1 MRDAPCVE
9 FLALQEAVA
18 GRYSLDRELG
28 RGGMGIVFLA
38 RDVAL
43 DRPVAI
49 KLFPPELALDVSLRE
64 RFLRE
69 ARTAAKLS
77 HPNIVPIHS
86 VEEHED
92 LVFFVMT
99 FVDGETLTQRIAAR
113 GPLPVRDGVRVL
125 REVAWALV
133 QAHSQGIVHRDIKA
147 DNILLERGSGRA
159 MVTDFGIAKVSGV
172 GHDTD
177 EHEIMG
183 TPEFMSPE
191 QATGEAV
198 DHRTDIYSLG
208 VVAFLALSGRMPFE
222 GATASE
228 ILAHHIRTPAP
239 RLHTVAPGVPSKLSG
254 LVDKCLAKSPSARI
268 ANASDLA
275 EALDTALETRRE
287 LPVAVRLFVED
298 LKRRKDRGHGLGGML
313 AVLWAGSMVVPLM
326 MVGPPVAKALGLTVL
341 GLLAGAPLWGAA
353 RRIRRVLAAGYD
365 REDVVHALNRDIA
378 VRHEELAFL
387 YGPDYAVRG
396 AKLRKIAYS
405 AFAAAGVGLVGM
417 IGFPEAAP
425 FFGSLVGASA
435 LVGISTG
442 LPADKRSDR
451 KARRSWKFWK
461 GRIGGWLFRVA
472 RVGLE
477 PPAQATALTHRPTE
491 IAVGIAIA
499 SLYESLPKETRQAL
513 PDLQD
518 VARGLEDDAQ
528 RMRERVNELN
538 QLLEESGDA
547 ESDPA
552 AETADTLAGQRHRAA
567 KRIGEQRDEA
577 QRRFRDTV
585 AALET
590 LRVDLLKMLAGSTTL
605 SSVTT
610 NLGNARELAADID
623 RLLEGQAEVREVLG
637 E

>member
-1 MRDAPCVE
+1 MRDAPSVE
-9 FLALQEAVA
+9 FLALQEVVA

-77 HPNIVPIHS
+77 HPNIVPIHA

-208 VVAFLALSGRMPFE
+208 VVAFLTLSGRMPFE
-222 GATASE
+222 GTSASE

-254 LVDKCLAKSPSARI
+254 LVDKCLAKRPSARI
-268 ANASDLA
+268 ANANDLA
-275 EALDTALETRRE
+275 EALGAALETRRE
-287 LPVAVRLFVED
+287 LPVAVRLFVEET
-298 LKRRKDRGHGLGGML
+298 KRGRDQSRGL
-313 AVLWAGSMVVPLM
+313 AYTLAFLFGVSIAIPVM
-326 MVGPPVAKALGLTVL
+326 MAGPPAAKAVGLAVL
-341 GLLAGAPLWGAA
+341 GLLAGGPAWAAA

-365 REDVVHALNRDIA
+365 REDIVHAFNRDIA
-378 VRHEELAFL
+378 ARHEELAFL

-396 AKLRKIAYS
+396 AKLRKIAYG
-405 AFAAAGVGLVGM
+405 AFATAGVGIVGL
-417 IGFPEAAP
+417 IGFPDAAP
-425 FFGSLVGASA
+425 FFGLLVGASA

-461 GRIGGWLFRVA
+461 GRIGRWLFRVA
-472 RVGLE
+472 RVGLA

-499 SLYESLPKETRQAL
+499 SLYESLPKEARHAL

-577 QRRFRDTV
+577 QQRFRDTV

-623 RLLEGQAEVREVLG
+623 RLLEGQVEVRELLG

>member
-1 MRDAPCVE
+1 MRDAPSVE

-38 RDVAL
+38 RDVGL

-64 RFLRE
+64 GFLRE

-77 HPNIVPIHS
+77 HPNIVPIHA

-208 VVAFLALSGRMPFE
+208 VVAFLLLSGKMPFE
-222 GATASE
+222 GTTASE
-228 ILAHHIRTPAP
+228 ILAHHIRSPAP

-268 ANASDLA
+268 ANANDLA
-275 EALDTALETRRE
+275 EALDTALEARRE

-298 LKRRKDRGHGLGGML
+298 TKRRKDQSHGLGYTIV
-313 AVLWAGSMVVPLM
+313 VLSTVSMVIPM
-326 MVGPPVAKALGLTVL
+326 MMAGPPAAKAVGLALL
-341 GLLAGAPLWGAA
+341 GLLAGGPAWGAA

-378 VRHEELAFL
+378 ARHEELAFL
-387 YGPDYAVRG
+387 YGPDYAVRA
-396 AKLRKIAYS
+396 AKLRKIAYG
-405 AFAAAGVGLVGM
+405 AFAAAGVGIVGL
-417 IGFPEAAP
+417 IGFPDGAP
-425 FFGSLVGASA
+425 FFGLLAGAST

-461 GRIGGWLFRVA
+461 GRIGRWLFRVA

-499 SLYESLPKETRQAL
+499 SLYESLPKEARQAL
-513 PDLQD
+513 PDLPD

-538 QLLEESGDA
+538 QLLEDSGDA

-577 QRRFRDTV
+577 QQRFRDTV

-623 RLLEGQAEVREVLG
+623 RLLEGQVEVRELLG

>member
-1 MRDAPCVE
+1 MRAVPSVE
-9 FLALQEAVA
+9 FLELQEAVA

-49 KLFPPELALDVSLRE
+49 KLFPPELALDGSLRE
-64 RFLRE
+64 QFLRE

-77 HPNIVPIHS
+77 HPNIVPIHA

-177 EHEIMG
+177 EYEIMG

-191 QATGEAV
+191 QATGAAV

-208 VVAFLALSGRMPFE
+208 VVAFLTLSGRMPFE
-222 GATASE
+222 GTTASE

-239 RLHTVAPGVPSKLSG
+239 RLHTVAPGVPSKLSA
-254 LVDKCLAKSPSARI
+254 LVERCLAKRPSARI

-298 LKRRKDRGHGLGGML
+298 VKRRKDRSQGLGYTL
-313 AVLWAGSMVVPLM
+313 AVLWIASMVVPLM
-326 MVGPPVAKALGLTVL
+326 MVGPPVAKAVGLAFL
-341 GLLAGAPLWGAA
+341 GLLAGGPAWLAA

-365 REDVVHALNRDIA
+365 REDIVHALNRDIA
-378 VRHEELAFL
+378 ARHEELAFL
-387 YGPDYAVRG
+387 YGPDHAVRA
-396 AKLRKIAYS
+396 AKLRKIAYG
-405 AFAAAGVGLVGM
+405 AFAAAGVGIVGW
-417 IGFPEAAP
+417 IGFPDAAP
-425 FFGSLVGASA
+425 FFGLLVGASA

-472 RVGLE
+472 RVGLA

-499 SLYESLPKETRQAL
+499 SLYESLPKEARHAL

-577 QRRFRDTV
+577 QQRFRDTV

-623 RLLEGQAEVREVLG
+623 RLLEGQVEVKELLG

>member
-1 MRDAPCVE
+1 MRDAPSVE

-77 HPNIVPIHS
+77 HPNIVPIHA
-86 VEEHED
+86 VEEQDD

-183 TPEFMSPE
+183 TPKFMSPE

-208 VVAFLALSGRMPFE
+208 VVAFLTMSGRMPFE
-222 GATASE
+222 GTSASE

-254 LVDKCLAKSPSARI
+254 LVDKCLAKRPSARI
-268 ANASDLA
+268 ANANDLA
-275 EALDTALETRRE
+275 EALGAALETRRE
-287 LPVAVRLFVED
+287 LPVAVRLFVEET
-298 LKRRKDRGHGLGGML
+298 KRRKDQGRGMHGLAYLFM
-313 AVLWAGSMVVPLM
+313 VLG
-326 MVGPPVAKALGLTVL
+326 VGPMV
-341 GLLAGAPLWGAA
+341 
-353 RRIRRVLAAGYD
+353 IR
-365 REDVVHALNRDIA
+365 
-378 VRHEELAFL
+378 
-387 YGPDYAVRG
+387 
-396 AKLRKIAYS
+396 
-405 AFAAAGVGLVGM
+405 GM
-417 IGFPEAAP
+417 IAGPPAASTLGFPDAAP
-425 FFGSLVGASA
+425 FFGLLVGAST

-461 GRIGGWLFRVA
+461 GRISGWLFRVA
-472 RVGLE
+472 RVGLA

-499 SLYESLPKETRQAL
+499 SLYESLPKEARHAL

-577 QRRFRDTV
+577 QQRFRDTV

-623 RLLEGQAEVREVLG
+623 RLLEGQVEVREFLG

>member
-1 MRDAPCVE
+1 MRDAPSAE
-9 FLALQEAVA
+9 FLVLQETVA
-18 GRYSLDRELG
+18 GRYSLDHELG

-38 RDVAL
+38 RDVGL

-49 KLFPPELALDVSLRE
+49 KLFPPEMAVDVSLRE

-77 HPNIVPIHS
+77 HPNIVPIHA
-86 VEEHED
+86 VEEHDD

-99 FVDGETLTQRIAAR
+99 FVEGETLTQRLASR
-113 GPLPVRDGVRVL
+113 GPLPVRDAVRVL

-133 QAHSQGIVHRDIKA
+133 QAHAQGIVHRDIKA

-198 DHRTDIYSLG
+198 DDRTDIYSLG

-239 RLHTVAPGVPSKLSG
+239 RLHTLAPGVPSKLSA
-254 LVDKCLAKSPSARI
+254 LVDKCLAKKPSARI
-268 ANASDLA
+268 ATANDLA

-287 LPVAVRLFVED
+287 LPVAVRLFVEEI
-298 LKRRKDRGHGLGGML
+298 KRRKDQSRGLAYTLVVLFTALMVMSLMLRGAPASMGVGL
-313 AVLWAGSMVVPLM
+313 
-326 MVGPPVAKALGLTVL
+326 ALL
-341 GLLAGAPLWGAA
+341 GLLAAGPTLGAV

-365 REDVVHALNRDIA
+365 QEDVVHAFNQDIA
-378 VRHEELAFL
+378 ARHEELAFL
-387 YGPDYAVRG
+387 YGPDYAQR
-396 AKLRKIAYS
+396 ATKLRKTAYG
-405 AFAAAGVGLVGM
+405 AFATAAVGIVGLL
-417 IGFPEAAP
+417 GFPDAAP
-425 FFGSLVGASA
+425 FFLPLASGAT

-442 LPADKRSDR
+442 MPADKRSDR
-451 KARRSWKFWK
+451 KAKRTWKFWK
-461 GRIGGWLFRVA
+461 GRIGRWLFRVA
-472 RVGLE
+472 GIGLE
-477 PPAQATALTHRPTE
+477 PPAQTTALTHRPTE
-491 IAVGIAIA
+491 IAVGIAVA
-499 SLYESLPKETRQAL
+499 SLYESLPKEARKAL

-528 RMRERVNELN
+528 RMRERINELN
-538 QLLEESGDA
+538 QLLEDSGDA

-552 AETADTLAGQRHRAA
+552 AETADTLAEQRHRAA
-567 KRIGEQRDEA
+567 KRIAEQRDEA
-577 QRRFRDTV
+577 QQRFRDAV

-590 LRVDLLKMLAGSTTL
+590 LRVDLLKMLAGSTNLT
-605 SSVTT
+605 SVTT

-623 RLLEGQAEVREVLG
+623 RLLKGQAEVRELLG